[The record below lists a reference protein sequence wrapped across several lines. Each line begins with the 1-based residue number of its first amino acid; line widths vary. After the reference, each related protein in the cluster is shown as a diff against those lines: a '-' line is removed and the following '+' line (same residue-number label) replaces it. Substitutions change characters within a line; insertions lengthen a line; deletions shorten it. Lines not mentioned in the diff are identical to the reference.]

1 MAKKIFKVIKKDTI
15 LKVDISGAYYKR
27 VYELMI
33 AILDKQPDMKQ
44 CIINIDNPDA
54 ELSLSEATIQT
65 LMMLVKSIEA
75 EANKEPEL
83 YIDNVELEIDDTT
96 PSES

>member
-1 MAKKIFKVIKKDTI
+1 
-15 LKVDISGAYYKR
+15 
-27 VYELMI
+27 MI

-44 CIINIDNPDA
+44 SIINIDNPDA